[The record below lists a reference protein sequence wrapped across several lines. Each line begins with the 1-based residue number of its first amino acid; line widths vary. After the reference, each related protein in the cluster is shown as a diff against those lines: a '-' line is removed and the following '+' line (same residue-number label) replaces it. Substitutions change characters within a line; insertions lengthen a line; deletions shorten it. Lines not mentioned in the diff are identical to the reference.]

1 MPHNSSSLR
10 HNATKIS
17 ISMPPDFL
25 ETIFEQK
32 GTIQRLSC
40 MMKSI
45 LNIGLVAVAAVFL
58 SACNTVGGVGKD
70 VSSVGDAMG
79 QAAKDTSKAID
90 KGVDSM

>member
-1 MPHNSSSLR
+1 
-10 HNATKIS
+10 
-17 ISMPPDFL
+17 
-25 ETIFEQK
+25 
-32 GTIQRLSC
+32 

>member
-1 MPHNSSSLR
+1 
-10 HNATKIS
+10 
-17 ISMPPDFL
+17 
-25 ETIFEQK
+25 
-32 GTIQRLSC
+32 

-58 SACNTVGGVGKD
+58 SACNTVDGVGKD